1 MDKKNITIAVLAGF
15 VILGSL
21 WGSIGNRNAKVLR
34 HELEQAKE
42 KVASVEVVSSQSHD
56 AVLAKTAELQK
67 VLQLKEGQLAKAR
80 KELVSLRKANK
91 SLEARLSERD
101 AAVQKL
107 VAQRDQLVAKVKS
120 AASVKLSV
128 LQKKMAMLNSALKKK
143 DEQIANAQR
152 ESGKQIAALQGKI
165 AALKND
171 LKQKDEQIAN
181 AQRES
186 GKQITALQGKIAALK
201 GDLKQKDAHAA
212 QEKSAAVTEQV
223 AVLQKKIAELQE
235 KLKQKDEQIIRLHEA
250 VSKPA
255 QPAGKASEA
264 APQEPTLVIVEST
277 EKAQQVRKTGCSELE
292 AAKAQIIGLEKIV
305 EEKNANIEEISRELD
320 RVKINMDV
328 LLSKIADQQDT
339 LQEVQEEN
347 SELVKELAAK
357 NEECADLQD
366 QLQKAPL
373 Q

>member
-1 MDKKNITIAVLAGF
+1 
-15 VILGSL
+15 
-21 WGSIGNRNAKVLR
+21 VLR

-56 AVLAKTAELQK
+56 AVLTKTAELQK
-67 VLQLKEGQLAKAR
+67 VLQLKEEQLAKAR

-107 VAQRDQLVAKVKS
+107 VAQKDQLVAKANN

-128 LQKKMAMLNSALKKK
+128 LQKKMAMLNNALKKK

-152 ESGKQIAALQGKI
+152 EAGKQIAALQEKI
-165 AALKND
+165 V
-171 LKQKDEQIAN
+171 
-181 AQRES
+181 
-186 GKQITALQGKIAALK
+186 ALK
-201 GDLKQKDAHAA
+201 GDLKQKDAQVA
-212 QEKSAAVTEQV
+212 QEKSADVTEQV
-223 AVLQKKIAELQE
+223 AVFQKKIAELQE
-235 KLKQKDEQIIRLHEA
+235 ELKQKDEQIAKLHEA

-255 QPAGKASEA
+255 QPAAEKASEA
-264 APQEPTLVIVEST
+264 APQEPTLVIVESG
-277 EKAQQVRKTGCSELE
+277 EKAQQARKKGCSDLE
-292 AAKAQIIGLEKIV
+292 AAKAQIVGLEKIV

-328 LLSKIADQQDT
+328 LLSKIAEQQDA